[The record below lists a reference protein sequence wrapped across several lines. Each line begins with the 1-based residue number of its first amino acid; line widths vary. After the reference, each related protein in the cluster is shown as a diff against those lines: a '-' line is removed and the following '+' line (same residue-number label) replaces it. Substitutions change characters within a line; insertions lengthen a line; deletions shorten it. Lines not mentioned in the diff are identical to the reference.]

1 MVDMSIRRHI
11 AVLCCAGLALAI
23 VACGRPAAVDPFRL
37 APVPIASVKPMH
49 GGSSLA
55 PIRLTVHADT
65 LWVCYKSLPLI
76 EAWALD
82 HPDSI
87 RRVASVGLTDPVS
100 VVPSSLV
107 VGDSSFVVT
116 DHGRGAVVE
125 FGRDGRVRQSF
136 DSLPDGQTGLSPLA
150 VDEFQGVLYV
160 ADIAVRRILAIALR
174 EGRGVRESGEL
185 ILTIPHDETG
195 PLGFPS
201 AVYVTPDGRLLVGDA
216 KAGGVEVY
224 TCDGRAIYK
233 FDAVPDLVG
242 MAAQGFA
249 QDTVIDPS
257 QQDEHSADPS
267 GIRNQGRVHV
277 ADSVN
282 RMIHVYGALGSYV
295 LSYPQ
300 DSSLTGPS
308 DVAVH
313 AASRRVFV
321 ADPGSGRIVIYRYE
335 DGGV

>member
-1 MVDMSIRRHI
+1 MSMRRQI
-11 AVLCCAGLALAI
+11 NSLCCAGLAL
-23 VACGRPAAVDPFRL
+23 VFSACGQSGEVDPFQL
-37 APVPIASVKPMH
+37 APVLIDTVEPEH
-49 GGSSLA
+49 GGNSLA

-76 EAWALD
+76 EAWSLD
-82 HPDSI
+82 DPDSI

-100 VVPSSLV
+100 VIPSSLV
-107 VGDSSFVVT
+107 VGDSNFVVT

-125 FGRDGRVRQSF
+125 FDRDGRVRQSF
-136 DSLPDGQTGLSPLA
+136 DSLPGGKTGLSPLA

-160 ADIAVRRILAIALR
+160 ADIAVRRVLAIALR

-185 ILTIPHDETG
+185 ILMIPHDEDV

-201 AVYVTPDGRLLVGDA
+201 AVHVTPDGRLLVGDA
-216 KAGGVEVY
+216 KAGVVEVY

-233 FDAVPDLVG
+233 FDPVPDLSG
-242 MAAQGFA
+242 MAPQGFA
-249 QDTVIDPS
+249 QDTVIDPA

-267 GIRNQGRVHV
+267 GIRNQGRIHV

-282 RMIHVYGALGSYV
+282 GRVHVYGALGSYL

-300 DSSLTGPS
+300 DGSLTGPS
-308 DVAVH
+308 DVAIH

-321 ADPGSGRIVIYRYE
+321 ADPGSGSIVIYRYE